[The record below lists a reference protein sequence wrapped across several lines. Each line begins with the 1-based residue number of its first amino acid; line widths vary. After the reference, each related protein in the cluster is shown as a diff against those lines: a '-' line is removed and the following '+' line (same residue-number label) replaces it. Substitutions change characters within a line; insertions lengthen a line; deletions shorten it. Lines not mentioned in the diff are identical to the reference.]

1 MLCFNIIGNIAC
13 VQITGEIQNF
23 ISALLKVFKTFVKQ
37 LIIIGFETDF
47 AVRLQECFVHFKLF
61 VVCKSALLCFAL
73 GHGLQKLMKSLSILS
88 SAVMILSSISTLYF
102 TSKRFVISSCVLP
115 ASSKALQLFFCRRR
129 AYQP

>member
-37 LIIIGFETDF
+37 LVIIGFETDF

-61 VVCKSALLCFAL
+61 VVCKSALFVLCSRPRIAEVDE
-73 GHGLQKLMKSLSILS
+73 KSVNLIVS
-88 SAVMILSSISTLYF
+88 
-102 TSKRFVISSCVLP
+102 RNDFVKHFNIVFY
-115 ASSKALQLFFCRRR
+115 K
-129 AYQP
+129 